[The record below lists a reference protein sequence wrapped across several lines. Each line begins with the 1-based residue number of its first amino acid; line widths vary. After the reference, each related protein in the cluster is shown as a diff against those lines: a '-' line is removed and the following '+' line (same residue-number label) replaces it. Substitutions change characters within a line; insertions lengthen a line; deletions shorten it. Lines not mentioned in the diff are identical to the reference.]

1 MVKVNNVFL
10 SKEEIDEIL
19 NALYLSIN
27 ESQELDEGVNIEL
40 QDKLAALRDEISVD
54 RG

>member
-1 MVKVNNVFL
+1 MQKQNNVHL

-27 ESQELDEGVNIEL
+27 ESQELDEDTNIEL
-40 QDKLAALRDEISVD
+40 QDKLSDLRDSL
-54 RG
+54 